1 MLPLSMFCSWFIVV
15 SVAILH
21 FAWLVVVAVA
31 GDFPQIHLA
40 SWMKWEACRWLH
52 AAKHPAV
59 DPEYRRWVPEE
70 HLCRGGDGAEFVYTF
85 VVEALKVGRVGV
97 DEVRRLHPSLSRQC
111 QQWQGRR
118 SWLKAR
124 LVVMVADVVG
134 NEMPSC
140 GACLGNGCGGT
151 GGAPTCGV

>member
-1 MLPLSMFCSWFIVV
+1 MLQNIRRSTRNIVV
-15 SVAILH
+15 GYLKSISA
-21 FAWLVVVAVA
+21 
-31 GDFPQIHLA
+31 
-40 SWMKWEACRWLH
+40 
-52 AAKHPAV
+52 
-59 DPEYRRWVPEE
+59 
-70 HLCRGGDGAEFVYTF
+70 GGDGAEFVYTF

-151 GGAPTCGV
+151 GGAPTCDV

>member
-59 DPEYRRWVPEE
+59 DP
-70 HLCRGGDGAEFVYTF
+70 
-85 VVEALKVGRVGV
+85 
-97 DEVRRLHPSLSRQC
+97 
-111 QQWQGRR
+111 
-118 SWLKAR
+118 
-124 LVVMVADVVG
+124 
-134 NEMPSC
+134 
-140 GACLGNGCGGT
+140 
-151 GGAPTCGV
+151 